1 LLERSLV
8 IMYRTLVMVSF
19 MLAALLVIAGCGSK
33 EEPPVVTDP
42 TPVVTEP
49 MQEEPVAEEP
59 TDTVPEEPAPLDYA
73 SMEPQEYGIED
84 VFFAFDEYSLSDE
97 AMNTLSANA
106 RIILEHADLTYV
118 IEGHCDER
126 GTVEYNLALG
136 EKRAVAVRDYLVNL
150 GVPSGQLRITSYGEE
165 RPFAFGSNESAWALN
180 RRGHFARP

>member
-1 LLERSLV
+1 
-8 IMYRTLVMVSF
+8 MYRTLLMVSV
-19 MLAALLVIAGCGSK
+19 MLAALLVIAGCGAK

-42 TPVVTEP
+42 TQVVTEP
-49 MQEEPVAEEP
+49 IDVKPTPEEP
-59 TDTVPEEPAPLDYA
+59 TQTVPDEPAPLDYA

-97 AMNTLSANA
+97 AMSTLSAGA
-106 RIILEHADLTYV
+106 RIMRSHDDLVYV

-136 EKRAVAVRDYLVNL
+136 EKRAVAVRDYLVSL
-150 GVPSGQLRITSYGEE
+150 GLPASQLRITSYGEE

-180 RRGHFARP
+180 RRGHFSRP

>member
-1 LLERSLV
+1 
-8 IMYRTLVMVSF
+8 MYRTLVMVSV
-19 MLAALLVIAGCGSK
+19 MLAALLVFAGCGSK

-49 MQEEPVAEEP
+49 IADEPVAEEP
-59 TDTVPEEPAPLDYA
+59 AEDVPPAPEPINYA
-73 SMEPQEYGIED
+73 AMAPQEYGIED

-97 AMNTLSANA
+97 AMGTLSAAA
-106 RIILEHADLTYV
+106 RIMREHGDLVYV

-136 EKRAVAVRDYLVNL
+136 EKRAVAVRDYLVSL
-150 GVPSGQLRITSYGEE
+150 GIPASQLRITSYGEE